1 LSRPLCGRAFREPPS
16 GAYDAPVGTSVPAVH
31 VGLDP
36 AKVRR
41 MLGSPE
47 LGWLVE
53 RIRSRLERGE
63 PIDGTLTLV
72 GASVAQRRAA
82 ARLLGHSASRGSLL
96 SVSLPAVAEEL
107 WRASA
112 APNLV
117 AAVEVLGGPVRNIA
131 AERAGDLQRWTDAL
145 AAARASPLAKHDW
158 YAGWL
163 KSISRDGTVGR
174 VIRQGRPDVI
184 SHAAALLEHLSEY
197 DAPPAPG
204 DQSVVGRYRSEAATV
219 TLSSLAATVLQDANA
234 LADSLLAGLVLRGLA
249 EREGVQPPADHE
261 AEQALWN
268 VAGVVTDDLASQVLV
283 LNVKAGGEP
292 LGRWLTEAAETGQ
305 PFRVTLRQLASAPLL
320 PWAIDVFVCA
330 SPALLRAAAD
340 ELGPASP
347 ALVCT
352 EGEPSVAC
360 MQLLQAA
367 ASSGSIV
374 HWHSDFS
381 WSGLRSTTIAVRRLK
396 AQPWLM
402 GAADYAEALAAGA
415 TDPLLGGTEDSPW
428 DPRLAE
434 IMRMSGRAVSEER
447 VVARVLAGLRDAS

>member
-1 LSRPLCGRAFREPPS
+1 
-16 GAYDAPVGTSVPAVH
+16 
-31 VGLDP
+31 
-36 AKVRR
+36 

-47 LGWLVE
+47 LSWLVE

-72 GASVAQRRAA
+72 GATVAQRRAA
-82 ARLLGHSASRGSLL
+82 ARLLGRNASQGSLL
-96 SVSLPAVAEEL
+96 SVPLPAVAQEL

-131 AERAGDLQRWTDAL
+131 AERAGDLQRWNDAL
-145 AAARASPLAKHDW
+145 ASARSSPLAAHAW
-158 YAGWL
+158 YAAWL

-184 SHAAALLEHLSEY
+184 SQAAAVLEHLSEH
-197 DAPPAPG
+197 DAPPGP
-204 DQSVVGRYRSEAATV
+204 DELLVGHYRSEAARV
-219 TLSSLAATVLQDANA
+219 TLPSLGAAVIGDESA

-249 EREGVQPPADHE
+249 EREGVRPPADRE
-261 AEQALWN
+261 AEEALWN
-268 VAGVVTDDLASQVLV
+268 VAGVVADELASQVLV

-292 LGRWLTEAAETGQ
+292 LGRWLTEAAESGQ
-305 PFRVTLRQLASAPLL
+305 PFRVTLRQLASTQLL

-330 SPALLRAAAD
+330 SSALLRAAAD
-340 ELGPASP
+340 KLGANSP

-367 ASSGSIV
+367 ASSGSTV

-381 WSGLRSTTIAVRRLK
+381 WAGLRSTTIAVRRLK

-402 GAADYAEALAAGA
+402 GAADYAEALASGG
-415 TDPLLGGTEDSPW
+415 TDPLLGGVEESPW

-434 IMRMSGRAVSEER
+434 IMRMSGRAVGEER
-447 VVARVLAGLRDAS
+447 LVGRLLAELGHIVARDV